1 MNEHAI
7 CMNCAH
13 WDLANAVQLP
23 VYQKGR
29 LVFHREYAPCKAN
42 AVEADAGD
50 CLPMMG
56 QHGHCRFHED
66 AFRPAADF
74 LAFEHE
80 AEHENDGLPVMQ
92 LDPAALRPA
101 SHVAA

>member
-23 VYQKGR
+23 VYQKGK
-29 LVFHREYAPCKAN
+29 LVFHREYAPCKVN
-42 AVEADAGD
+42 AVEADAGE

-56 QHGHCRFHED
+56 AHGHCQWHEE
-66 AFRPAADF
+66 AFTPAADF

-101 SHVAA
+101 THVAA